1 MDILKKA
8 IDGVKRYRFALL
20 VVLLGVVLMLLPT
33 GRAEPDEP
41 AETKPAEKATLTEEL
56 TAILGQI
63 QGVGNVRVLL
73 TEEVGVQTV
82 YQTDEQGDRVETVI
96 ITGADRAQQGL
107 VSQVI
112 PCRYRGAVIV
122 CSGGDDPVVQL
133 RVMEAVS
140 KVTGLRSDQISVQKM
155 K

>member
-20 VVLLGVVLMLLPT
+20 VVLVGVVLMLLPT
-33 GRAEPDEP
+33 GNADEEEP
-41 AETKPAEKATLTEEL
+41 AETKVADQATLTEEL

-73 TEEVGVQTV
+73 TEEAGAQTV
-82 YQTDEQGDRVETVI
+82 YQIDENGDRIETVI
-96 ITGADRAQQGL
+96 ITGSDRAQQGL
-107 VSQVI
+107 ISQVL

>member
-20 VVLLGVVLMLLPT
+20 VVLVGVVLMLLPT
-33 GRAEPDEP
+33 GHADEEEP
-41 AETKPAEKATLTEEL
+41 AETKVADQATLTEEL

-73 TEEVGVQTV
+73 TEEAGAQTV
-82 YQTDEQGDRVETVI
+82 YQIDENGDRIETVI
-96 ITGADRAQQGL
+96 ITGSDRAQQGL
-107 VSQVI
+107 ISQVL

>member
-20 VVLLGVVLMLLPT
+20 VVLVGVVLMLLPT
-33 GRAEPDEP
+33 GHADEEEP
-41 AETKPAEKATLTEEL
+41 AETKPADQATLTEEL

-73 TEEVGVQTV
+73 TEEAGAQTV
-82 YQTDEQGDRVETVI
+82 YQIDENGDRIETVI
-96 ITGADRAQQGL
+96 ITGSDRAQQGL
-107 VSQVI
+107 ISQVL